1 MNTKKVI
8 IYTSVTL
15 VLAWIIQSVVS
26 VYLMNHQDMTGK
38 TVFQVALAAMMFVP
52 GITAIAGAAL

>member
-38 TVFQVALAAMMFVP
+38 TVFQVALAAMMFAP